1 MLHNILH
8 NEYGYLELDLEDHP
22 TGLTKV
28 LCKNF
33 AHVPVD
39 GLWGCVN
46 DNSPDKAVELE
57 QLCQCPI
64 EKAEFAAN
72 KWKSVME
79 GFMKHYEHAK

>member
-57 QLCQCPI
+57 
-64 EKAEFAAN
+64 
-72 KWKSVME
+72 
-79 GFMKHYEHAK
+79 